1 MTVVEEVEVIAA
13 PVEAESATVQL
24 PDVPRR
30 IGGPTRSGVLAL
42 CGAAVS
48 ALCVSVLLFGE
59 LAPFSGALGFAVTW
73 YVVFL
78 TVYGVLTGLE
88 ENGQAVRD
96 RVMTVVL
103 WTAAGLLF
111 SALAMVVGFT
121 LWRGHEALTYLN
133 FFHQDMQAAGPLDP
147 LGVGGTAHAM
157 VGTLLMITIALLITV
172 PLGLAC
178 AVYLNQIPGRF
189 SRFVRTIVE
198 AMTALPSIVAGLM
211 VYAVWVL
218 QLGMEKSGLAAGFAI
233 SVMMLPIVIRASD
246 VVLRLVPGTLTEAAE
261 ALGAPR
267 WRTVWHVVLP
277 TARSGLATAVI
288 LGTARGIGETSPV
301 LLTAGFTAATNYD
314 PLHGPM
320 ISLPLAV
327 FSFVRS
333 PEPAMIARGF
343 GAAAVLMAL
352 VLVLFVIA
360 RIIGGRGPGQQT
372 RAQAR
377 RTARASRRDANRFDE
392 LHAPRLSLFDRELV
406 DASDVQGHAPA
417 TVTGA
422 QGPFA
427 PEHSRAASGT
437 RENDEQPATIDGEA
451 AVSGPAAPVT
461 GSAHGGAGPAM
472 ATTAPEPMAAAD
484 AESASQGPLAP
495 DNDSSTSGVP
505 TSTEAPTP
513 ATATDREP
521 TAPRP
526 PAPDTGSAHGSAEPA
541 TSAPAPEPIA
551 AAEAESASQAPPA
564 LNSEGATGHAHG
576 GTGPATAIPEPPT
589 ATDREPSPQGPPT
602 PDTEPVTTGPSDTEF
617 AAEGAPEAEQ
627 PAPPSPPAPAP
638 GETDR

>member
-1 MTVVEEVEVIAA
+1 MTVVEEALRATELEVPAA
-13 PVEAESATVQL
+13 QL

-42 CGAAVS
+42 SGAAVS
-48 ALCVSVLLFGE
+48 GLCVSVLLFGE
-59 LAPFSGALGFAVTW
+59 LAPFSGTLGFAVTW
-73 YVVFL
+73 YAVSLV
-78 TVYGVLTGLE
+78 VYGVLTGLE
-88 ENGQAVRD
+88 ENAQAVRD

-103 WTAAGLLF
+103 WTAAALLF
-111 SALAMVVGFT
+111 SALTLVVGFT
-121 LWRGHEALTYLN
+121 LWRGREALTYLN

-147 LGVGGTAHAM
+147 LGVGGIAHAM

-233 SVMMLPIVIRASD
+233 SVMMLPIVIRAAD

-352 VLVLFVIA
+352 VLILFVIA
-360 RIIGGRGPGQQT
+360 RVIGGRGPGQQT
-372 RAQAR
+372 RSQAR
-377 RTARASRRDANRFDE
+377 RTARASRRDATRFDE
-392 LHAPRLSLFDRELV
+392 LRLPGLSLFDKHPHESPESSTTSPTPAPEPPAAADNATAPQGPPAAA
-406 DASDVQGHAPA
+406 DATVTHSARSGGEADTEGPRGSHEPPAAASGEPAPQGPPAADNA
-417 TVTGA
+417 TVTGGA
-422 QGPFA
+422 G
-427 PEHSRAASGT
+427 GN
-437 RENDEQPATIDGEA
+437 ENPAT
-451 AVSGPAAPVT
+451 
-461 GSAHGGAGPAM
+461 H
-472 ATTAPEPMAAAD
+472 
-484 AESASQGPLAP
+484 Q
-495 DNDSSTSGVP
+495 
-505 TSTEAPTP
+505 
-513 ATATDREP
+513 
-521 TAPRP
+521 
-526 PAPDTGSAHGSAEPA
+526 
-541 TSAPAPEPIA
+541 
-551 AAEAESASQAPPA
+551 
-564 LNSEGATGHAHG
+564 
-576 GTGPATAIPEPPT
+576 
-589 ATDREPSPQGPPT
+589 
-602 PDTEPVTTGPSDTEF
+602 
-617 AAEGAPEAEQ
+617 
-627 PAPPSPPAPAP
+627 PAP
-638 GETDR
+638 GETTD